1 MISNNQ
7 IKLVKSLKHKK
18 FRDQHSLFLV
28 EGYRNCKELLNSD
41 FSIQRFF
48 FTEESIQN
56 GRNAEL
62 VSEFKSSTVKCEIV
76 SISEMNS
83 ISDTVADQGMAAIVY
98 LPEDVQPPNLSGMKC
113 VLCLE
118 SISDPGNLGAI
129 IRTAAWF
136 GVDSI
141 FLSSDSVDR
150 FNPKVVRSS
159 AGAIFQIPI
168 FVISDLNDILNRA
181 EENGITRVAT
191 VPRGGKSIY
200 EYEYPAKSILLFGS
214 EATGLSDDII
224 SKTDAVIS
232 IPSKGRGESLNL
244 AISCGIVLGVKSVS
258 D

>member
-1 MISNNQ
+1 MISKNQ
-7 IKLVKSLKHKK
+7 IKLVMSLKHKK
-18 FRDQHSLFLV
+18 FRTQHSLFLV
-28 EGYRNCKELLNSD
+28 EGYRNCSEVLKSD

-48 FTEESIQN
+48 YTEDSN
-56 GRNAEL
+56 KSSRNAKL
-62 VSEFKSSTVKCEIV
+62 ITEFKSSAVKCESV
-76 SISEMNS
+76 SPSEMNA
-83 ISDTVADQGMAAIVY
+83 ISDTVTTQGMVAIVH
-98 LPEDVQPPNLSGMKC
+98 LPAEDHSPKLNEMDD

-168 FVISDLNDILNRA
+168 FIMSDLNDILNRA
-181 EENGITRVAT
+181 AENGFTKIAT
-191 VPRGGKSIY
+191 LPHGGKNIY
-200 EYEYPAKSILLFGS
+200 EYKFPGRSIILFGS
-214 EATGLSDDII
+214 EANGLSDDIMLQ
-224 SKTDAVIS
+224 TDVIIS

-244 AISCGIVLGVKSVS
+244 AISCGIVLGVKTVS
-258 D
+258 S